1 MEAVQD
7 KRKKEPIIDFARLWA
22 ALVRR
27 KKTYFKVIPAVFMA
41 VWIITLGI
49 PDYYKCKIQL
59 APEDNSGG
67 SANTLACLLYTS
79 DAADE

>member
-1 MEAVQD
+1 METVQD

-27 KKTYFKVIPAVFMA
+27 KKTYFKVIPTVIMA

-49 PDYYKCKIQL
+49 PD
-59 APEDNSGG
+59 
-67 SANTLACLLYTS
+67 
-79 DAADE
+79 